1 MYEISKNTIG
11 VYPNFKIRKLVICVT
26 SSHFPPWEN
35 MSFPCQLCSPSVIVS
50 SHIYEGWHLICF
62 VFSHLLPKCPGR
74 EISPAS
80 AMTFPKYPRG
90 REMNECCKMLLQRPF
105 LQLARIQWHLV
116 VIVDTFK
123 DGRYFYLPPSPL
135 FFCERKIFVICLI
148 WILKFYLT
156 GFPVKFITNI
166 KYL

>member
-35 MSFPCQLCSPSVIVS
+35 MSFPCQLSSTSVIVS

-123 DGRYFYLPPSPL
+123 DGRYFYLPPFS
-135 FFCERKIFVICLI
+135 FVLLWTKNICNLPYMNSEVLPYWLPCQI
-148 WILKFYLT
+148 Y
-156 GFPVKFITNI
+156 
-166 KYL
+166 YQH

>member
-35 MSFPCQLCSPSVIVS
+35 MSFPCQLCSTSVIVS

-123 DGRYFYLPPSPL
+123 DGRYFYLPPFS
-135 FFCERKIFVICLI
+135 FVLLWTKNICNLPYMNSEVLPYWLPCQI
-148 WILKFYLT
+148 Y
-156 GFPVKFITNI
+156 
-166 KYL
+166 YQH